1 MRVTSSALKAAMSA
15 TPHTLGWLGQFV
27 FNDGTTIRVSATGN
41 DASFNSQTWTADKS
55 FKGSTLKF
63 KGDGS
68 VPDGEVTAPT
78 AISDAYD
85 AEDVYA
91 GTFEGMQITLFLI
104 SFDSPS
110 DGGMQLGPYEV
121 SEINYDDRGKI
132 ATFEVRG
139 ILQKAKTITV
149 EELSVSCRSD
159 LGDQRPGFCNLP
171 LYPDDVARST
181 AYAVGDYVRV
191 PDTGDY
197 HNRMFRCSTAG
208 TTGGSA
214 PSYNYTVGATTTDG
228 TAVFTTEEAWV
239 RSGVIATRANDGDFT
254 ATLTETRADTINSP
268 DDEWFNGGVVKW
280 TSGLNVG
287 LYNQVR
293 QYSHSTKR
301 IQLWGTARWTVAVSD
316 TFEITPGCDKTFAM
330 CLSRFSN
337 SINFRGEHLL
347 PGRDFLSGAGT

>member
-1 MRVTSSALKAAMSA
+1 MRVTSSALKAALAA

-27 FNDGTTIRVSATGN
+27 FADGTTIRVSGTGQ
-41 DASFNSQTWTADKS
+41 DQSFNSQTWTDDKS

-63 KGDGS
+63 QADGS

-85 AEDVYA
+85 EEDVYA

-104 SFDSPS
+104 SFNSPS

-121 SEINYDDRGKI
+121 SEINYDDRGRI

-139 ILQKAKTITV
+139 ILQQAKTITV

-191 PDTGDY
+191 PDSGDY

-208 TTGGSA
+208 TTAGSA
-214 PSYNYTVGATTTDG
+214 PSYNYTVAATTTDG
-228 TAVFTTEEAWV
+228 TAVFTAEEAWV
-239 RSGVIATRANDGDFT
+239 RSGVVATRTDDGDFT
-254 ATLTETRADTINSP
+254 ATLTESRAVN
-268 DDEWFNGGVVKW
+268 EWFTNGVLKW
-280 TSGLNVG
+280 TSGLNIG
-287 LYNQVR
+287 TYNQVR
-293 QYSHSTKR
+293 KWTQSGSH
-301 IQLWGTARWTVAVSD
+301 IQLWGTARWTVAVTD
-316 TFEITPGCDKTFAM
+316 TFEITPGCDKTFSI
-330 CLSRFSN
+330 CKTRFSN

-347 PGRDFLSGAGT
+347 PGRDFLAGAGT

>member
-1 MRVTSSALKAAMSA
+1 MAR

-27 FNDGTTIRVSATGN
+27 FADGTTVRVSATGAS
-41 DASFNSQTWTADKS
+41 ASFNSQTWTADKS
-55 FKGSTLKF
+55 FRGSTLKF
-63 KGDGS
+63 MGDGS

-85 AEDVYA
+85 SEDVYA
-91 GTFEGMQITLFLI
+91 GKFEGMEITLFLV

-110 DGGMQLGPYEV
+110 DGGMQLGPYTV

-139 ILQKAKTITV
+139 LLQKAKEIGV

-159 LGDQRPGFCNLP
+159 LGDQRPGFCKLP
-171 LYPDDVARST
+171 LYPDDVERST

-191 PDTGDY
+191 PDSGDY

-208 TTGGSA
+208 TTAGSA
-214 PSYNYTVGATTTDG
+214 PSYNYTVAATTTDG
-228 TAVFTTEEAWV
+228 TAVFTAEEAWV
-239 RSGVIATRANDGDFT
+239 RSGVVATKTSDGNFT
-254 ATLTETRADTINSP
+254 ATLTESRAVDG
-268 DDEWFNGGVVKW
+268 WFTNGVVKW

-287 LYNQVR
+287 TYNQVR
-293 QYSHSTKR
+293 AYTSSTKR
-301 IQLWGTARWTVAVSD
+301 IELWGSAAWTVAVSD
-316 TFEITPGCDKTFAM
+316 AFEITPGCDKTFAM

-337 SINFRGEHLL
+337 TINFRGENLL
-347 PGRDFLSGAGT
+347 PGRDFVGGAGT